1 MPLSTDCVRRYA
13 KYHTQRQNVQHL
25 LYVCMHVSMYVI
37 HSYMRCL
44 ARVSSELA
52 DKRGQR
58 QPAICGTSLGTRVGA
73 AFPQFARWRRAR
85 LRAGSGMA
93 SPEALQSRAESLA
106 LSLQRR
112 TQSLLANER
121 SSRAARIGEQH
132 LVEDFLARRISK
144 AQYSSLVRL
153 AAEEVL
159 TWPAAFGGP
168 PQQGEPSASDAVF
181 RQKVM
186 SFLDAKK
193 ELLLDRRSPDGPM
206 TTLVWPHVER
216 VAHGAAH
223 ASAKPQP
230 ALDAASVRPAP

>member
-1 MPLSTDCVRRYA
+1 
-13 KYHTQRQNVQHL
+13 
-25 LYVCMHVSMYVI
+25 
-37 HSYMRCL
+37 
-44 ARVSSELA
+44 
-52 DKRGQR
+52 
-58 QPAICGTSLGTRVGA
+58 
-73 AFPQFARWRRAR
+73 
-85 LRAGSGMA
+85 MA

-181 RQKVM
+181 RPV
-186 SFLDAKK
+186 SYTHL
-193 ELLLDRRSPDGPM
+193 
-206 TTLVWPHVER
+206 TLPTK
-216 VAHGAAH
+216 A
-223 ASAKPQP
+223 
-230 ALDAASVRPAP
+230 